1 MGTACCLS
9 HELRPSH
16 CPTLLNRQRKT
27 HADMSTHYQ
36 TGKLLHFPLGKVQ
49 GLPWLWY
56 IHTRASTV
64 ALFVTEYESCEIH
77 KLKVSNENKFQ

>member
-1 MGTACCLS
+1 
-9 HELRPSH
+9 
-16 CPTLLNRQRKT
+16 
-27 HADMSTHYQ
+27 MSTHYQ

-64 ALFVTEYESCEIH
+64 ALFVTEYESCE
-77 KLKVSNENKFQ
+77 VSVRQEHSVK